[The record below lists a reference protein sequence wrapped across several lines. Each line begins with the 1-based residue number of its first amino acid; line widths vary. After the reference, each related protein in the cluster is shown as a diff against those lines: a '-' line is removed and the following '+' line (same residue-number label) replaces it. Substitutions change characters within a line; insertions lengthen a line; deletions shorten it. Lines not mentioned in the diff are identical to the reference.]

1 MRFAIPSRIAGLA
14 ATAAMAVVALSA
26 CGGTSTTSAGASCPD
41 SSKWHLVNAGHL
53 TDVTDTTYKPAEFA
67 DPKNPGSFT
76 GYDIDLIKEIGKR
89 MCLTTDVITGD
100 FGTIIDSI
108 SKPTL
113 GQQRYDLSISSFT
126 INDDRLKSVNMIPY
140 YQAGESLLVPKG
152 NPKNFQKVSD
162 LCGHTVA
169 VQDGTVEKDELTD
182 ANGDTTKGSGQT
194 PDCKTNK
201 IRLQVN
207 SDQDFVVNL
216 LLNGQVDATYQ
227 DQPVTAYYAA
237 QNADKVSVG
246 GITVAPAP
254 QGIVVRKDNPDL
266 ENAVRTAL
274 KAMVADGTYLKILK
288 QWGNDSGA
296 YTTGL

>member
-26 CGGTSTTSAGASCPD
+26 CGSTSTPSAGATCPD
-41 SSKWHLVNAGHL
+41 SSKWHLVQSGQL

-76 GYDIDLIKEIGKR
+76 GYDIDLINEIGKR
-89 MCLTTDVITGD
+89 MCLQTKVITGD
-100 FGTIIDSI
+100 FSSIIDSI
-108 SKPTL
+108 SGPTL
-113 GQQRYDLSISSFT
+113 GQQRYDISISSFT
-126 INDDRLKSVNMIPY
+126 INDDRLKKVNMIPY

-162 LCGHTVA
+162 LCGHIVA

-201 IRLQVN
+201 IRLQIN
-207 SDQDFVVNL
+207 ADQDVVVQT
-216 LLNGQVDATYQ
+216 LLNGQADASYQ

-237 QNADKVSVG
+237 QNADKLSVG

-254 QGIVVRKDNPDL
+254 QGIVVRKDNPDF

-274 KAMVADGTYLKILK
+274 KAMVADGTYLNILK
-288 QWGNDSGA
+288 KWGNDSGA